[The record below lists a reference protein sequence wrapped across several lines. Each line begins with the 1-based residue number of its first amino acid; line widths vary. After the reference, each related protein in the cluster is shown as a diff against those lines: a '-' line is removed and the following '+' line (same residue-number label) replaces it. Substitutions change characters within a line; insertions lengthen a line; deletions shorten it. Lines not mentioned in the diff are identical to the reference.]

1 MSTYAMRAEA
11 TLAQPPDKERMWSA
25 RLRPAIVA
33 GVAALVAIAIQ
44 SLWIPIDADVS
55 WLITVCERL
64 LSGDRL
70 YVDIFEVN
78 PPASVWL
85 YFRSYGS
92 PS

>member
-1 MSTYAMRAEA
+1 MSTRAIKFDA
-11 TLAQPPDKERMWSA
+11 VGTKPGGVQPYFDRRSTIA
-25 RLRPAIVA
+25 VGLT
-33 GVAALVAIAIQ
+33 ALVAIAIQ

-55 WLITVCERL
+55 WLITVSERV

-70 YVDIFEVN
+70 YVEIFELN

-85 YFRSYGS
+85 YVPLVW